1 MFTQVIIECINILVV
16 EFWIIESF
24 MKSRL
29 EKVIEYDA
37 KYLPAINKNKT
48 EAVRVDEKCPIFN
61 YIHSL
66 NADTSKQTATRC
78 LQAIARHNGYSS
90 FYDIDWRE
98 ITSVDINS
106 LINTLKA
113 KNLSPK
119 SISLYVSIVKSVCE
133 HAYLLDQIS
142 RLQLDGVLKV
152 KGSTGSR
159 IKKHKIISRNEFEA
173 LLNLIETG
181 NLSNRIKMIRDKAIF
196 HLLIGTG
203 LRRNELANIQI
214 SSLDLETNKQ
224 RTIISSQYLKII
236 GKGNKERYIALHPVT
251 KAALE
256 DWINIRGTINGPI
269 FMKVSKSGSFVIKK
283 DNALTGNAIY
293 ELCRRYNTVAP
304 HSLRRSYATWLD
316 EKGVKISRISKLLGH
331 AKEVTTALY
340 IVDDEEKAYEDVLNS
355 LF

>member
-1 MFTQVIIECINILVV
+1 MLKEIGCI
-16 EFWIIESF
+16 

-29 EKVIEYDA
+29 KKIMDHDV
-37 KYLPAINKNKT
+37 KQLPATKHSLIHT
-48 EAVRVDEKCPIFN
+48 VRVDNKCPIFN

-66 NADTSKQTATRC
+66 NADTSKQTAIRC
-78 LQAIARHNGYSS
+78 LQAIAKHNNYSS
-90 FYDIDWRE
+90 FYDINWRE

-106 LINTLKA
+106 LIHTLKD
-113 KNLSPK
+113 KGLSPK
-119 SISLYVSIVKSVCE
+119 SISLYVSIAKSVCE
-133 HAYLLDQIS
+133 HAYLLGQIS

-159 IKKHKIISRNEFEA
+159 IKKHKVIDRNEFQA
-173 LLNLIETG
+173 LLLRIET
-181 NLSNRIKMIRDKAIF
+181 SNPFNKVKLIRDKAIF

-214 SSLDLETNKQ
+214 SSLDIEISK
-224 RTIISSQYLKII
+224 RHTIFISSQYIKIV
-236 GKGNKERYIALHPVT
+236 GKGNKERYVALHPVT

-256 DWINIRGTINGPI
+256 DWINIRGILSGPI
-269 FMKVSKSGSFVIKK
+269 FIKVSKNGSFSIRE
-283 DNALTGNAIY
+283 NNFLTGNAIY
-293 ELCRRYNTVAP
+293 ELCRKYNTVAP

-316 EKGVKISRISKLLGH
+316 DKGVKISRISKLLGH

-340 IVDDEEKAYEDVLNS
+340 IVNDEEKAYEDVLNS

>member
-1 MFTQVIIECINILVV
+1 
-16 EFWIIESF
+16 

-29 EKVIEYDA
+29 EKVIEYDV
-37 KYLPAINKNKT
+37 KYLPAISKNKIQV
-48 EAVRVDEKCPIFN
+48 VRIDEKCPIFN

-78 LQAIARHNGYSS
+78 LQAIAKHNGYSS
-90 FYDIDWRE
+90 FYDINWRE

-113 KNLSPK
+113 KELSPK
-119 SISLYVSIVKSVCE
+119 SISLYVSIAKSVCE
-133 HAYLLDQIS
+133 HAYLLGQIS
-142 RLQLDGVLKV
+142 RLQLDGILKV

-159 IKKHKIISRNEFEA
+159 IKKHKVINRNEFEA
-173 LLNLIETG
+173 LLQQIET
-181 NLSNRIKMIRDKAIF
+181 SNQLNSIKMLRDKAIF

-203 LRRNELANIQI
+203 LRRNELANIQL
-214 SSLDLETNKQ
+214 SSLDLEFNKQ
-224 RTIISSQYLKII
+224 RTFFISSQYIKVI
-236 GKGNKERYIALHPVT
+236 GKGNKERYVALHPVT

-256 DWINIRGTINGPI
+256 GWINIRGTIAGPI
-269 FMKVSKSGSFVIKK
+269 FIKISKNGSFVIKK
-283 DNALTGNAIY
+283 NNALTGSAIY
-293 ELCRRYNTVAP
+293 ELCKRYNTVAP

-340 IVDDEEKAYEDVLNS
+340 IVDDEDKAYEDVLNS